1 MDPSSASYFPS
12 VFCHSHNKSS
22 EGRSTLRSR
31 SSIPNDQGDHKLK
44 VRRKFKM
51 VGTLYDNVVF
61 REGLSLFKIAYNIYT
76 LAKKFWGAF

>member
-12 VFCHSHNKSS
+12 VFCHSHNMSS